1 MTSQLLNIG
10 REKTQ
15 MFPNIRWCTK
25 RVWIQ
30 KISVLLETQSRL
42 CIELNVAW
50 RVQLCLVDQF
60 YSIVG
65 TQGPNDKNSSRFN
78 ETR

>member
-1 MTSQLLNIG
+1 
-10 REKTQ
+10 

-65 TQGPNDKNSSRFN
+65 TQGPNAK
-78 ETR
+78 TRAVLMKLDSLSAHAYS

>member
-1 MTSQLLNIG
+1 
-10 REKTQ
+10 
-15 MFPNIRWCTK
+15 MFPNIRWWTK
-25 RVWIQ
+25 RAGIQ
-30 KISVLLETQSRL
+30 KISVLLETESRL
-42 CIELNVAW
+42 CIELLNVAW

-65 TQGPNDKNSSRFN
+65 TQGPNGKNSSRFN